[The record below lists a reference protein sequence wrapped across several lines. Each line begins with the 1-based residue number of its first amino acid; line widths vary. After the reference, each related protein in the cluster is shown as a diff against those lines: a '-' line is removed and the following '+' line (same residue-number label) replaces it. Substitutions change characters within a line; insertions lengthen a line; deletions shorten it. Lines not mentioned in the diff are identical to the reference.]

1 MSIYNEKFKYY
12 ILGHIQVNEIATE
25 SVNDVTTTSPNERTA
40 QYFATNEKQDIS
52 TNELPE
58 LSADIKTEVMFAAD
72 DDKVELDEEE
82 IDLTTDIDII
92 NDIADSLAETNV
104 NIVEEAEIHND
115 EIDR

>member
-1 MSIYNEKFKYY
+1 MF
-12 ILGHIQVNEIATE
+12 LGHIPVSEIETE
-25 SVNDVTTTSPNERTA
+25 SANDVTTTSPNERTA

-58 LSADIKTEVMFAAD
+58 LSANIKTEVMFAAD

-92 NDIADSLAETNV
+92 NDIADSLADTN
-104 NIVEEAEIHND
+104 IQVEEAEINND